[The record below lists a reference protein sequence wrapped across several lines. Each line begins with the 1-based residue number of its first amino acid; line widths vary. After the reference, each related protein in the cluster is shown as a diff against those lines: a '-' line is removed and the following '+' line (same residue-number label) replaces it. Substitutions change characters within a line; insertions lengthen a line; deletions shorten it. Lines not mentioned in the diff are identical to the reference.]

1 MAGWWHGRGFGQ
13 AGSSSWV
20 RPGARRQFRLREKR
34 RSWGGGIEIV
44 LRGGR
49 RWADIRAYILRFLE
63 KPQVGMIIPE
73 LQREAEK
80 GPALPGC
87 CQSRGWSDTL
97 TPPLPLKP
105 ELGAS
110 GPRTIS
116 PLVGVGMEVRG
127 WAALETEA
135 GVLCSAPSLSCFSE
149 PCVYLPTT
157 AIPDWGGKSFTF
169 MLRVQIPYAFCI
181 YDISMFVLKL
191 GKVYNDLLITKIIDL
206 PVMKAMTLS
215 LCWFLSVRRG
225 EGSRPCGM
233 GPGGDVIVCGP

>member
-34 RSWGGGIEIV
+34 RSWGVGIEIV

-73 LQREAEK
+73 LQRESEK
-80 GPALPGC
+80 GPVLPGC

-116 PLVGVGMEVRG
+116 PLVGVGMEVRAG
-127 WAALETEA
+127 QSWKQKQGFSALPPPSPAFLSPACTYPPLPSQI
-135 GVLCSAPSLSCFSE
+135 GVGNPSLSCFLFRFHMHFASMIY
-149 PCVYLPTT
+149 PCLYL
-157 AIPDWGGKSFTF
+157 
-169 MLRVQIPYAFCI
+169 
-181 YDISMFVLKL
+181 
-191 GKVYNDLLITKIIDL
+191 N
-206 PVMKAMTLS
+206 
-215 LCWFLSVRRG
+215 SVRF
-225 EGSRPCGM
+225 
-233 GPGGDVIVCGP
+233 ITTY